1 MIVSP
6 RALSCVL
13 NVTLVAS
20 LGGASAVQAQPATSS
35 PQTATSSP
43 TAATEAPFTL
53 ERALSLAGA
62 VSPSLAAST
71 AGVQAAAAGRTVAAL
86 RPNPIIEAT
95 SEYFG
100 GSGPYAGYSSA
111 ETTARLALPLELGG
125 KRLARIAVADAQ
137 IDRARIGSAVAL
149 ADLTLTITQSYN
161 EAATAGRRLA
171 VARDQARIA
180 AEAFRVARTRVTA
193 GAASPIEQQRADV
206 LRINAD
212 AAVQRADRTA
222 EVARAN
228 LARLIGQPVVGP
240 LDTAWFDRIGG
251 YGPAQLISAQGTLA
265 LAAATADARTA
276 TAQVRLAR
284 SERIPDVT
292 ISAGARRLE
301 VTGTVVGVAGVSIP
315 FPLFNNGNAAV
326 AQAQAQQTQV
336 EALRRLAI
344 LEAERSIASAQAELA
359 NAATT
364 ARTAGGPALA
374 AAAEA
379 ARIARTGYA
388 GGKFGQLDLL
398 EAERTLAQTRADA
411 TDALAAYHDAEARL
425 ARLTAP
431 ATLSTELTPASAR
444 PAAPGDSR

>member
-1 MIVSP
+1 MIDLP
-6 RALSCVL
+6 RALSFVL
-13 NVTLVAS
+13 NATPVACLAVAS
-20 LGGASAVQAQPATSS
+20 VAQAQTTTPT
-35 PQTATSSP
+35 PQV
-43 TAATEAPFTL
+43 AAEAPFTL
-53 ERALSLAGA
+53 ERALALGGA
-62 VSPSLAAST
+62 VSPSLAAGT
-71 AGVQAAAAGRTVAAL
+71 AGVQAATAGRTVAAL
-86 RPNPIIEAT
+86 RPNPTIEAT

-100 GSGPYAGYSSA
+100 GTGPYRGYSSA

-125 KRLARIAVADAQ
+125 KRSARIAVADAQ

-149 ADLTLTITQSYN
+149 ADLTLTITQGYN
-161 EAATAGRRLA
+161 EAATAEHRLT

-212 AAVQRADRTA
+212 AAVERATRTA

-228 LARLIGQPVVGP
+228 LARLIGQPVAGP

-251 YGPAQLISAQGTLA
+251 YGPAQLVSAEGTLA

-292 ISAGARRLE
+292 ISAGVRRLE

-315 FPLFNNGNAAV
+315 LPLFNNGKAAV
-326 AQAQAQQTQV
+326 AQAQAQQNQA

-344 LEAERSIASAQAELA
+344 VEAERSIASAQAELA
-359 NAATT
+359 NAATS

-374 AAAEA
+374 AATEA
-379 ARIARTGYA
+379 ARIARIGYA

-431 ATLSTELTPASAR
+431 ATLSTELTPTSAR
-444 PAAPGDSR
+444 PAVPGDS